1 MQREDALPELSER
14 QRREIEYHKDHARQ
28 YAEKYRS
35 IDFAVVS
42 FTERRWWNAYWEMYR
57 HIALADMHGRRALV
71 VGCGFGHDAV
81 LLAKLGA
88 QVSAFDLSAELLAIG
103 QDLAARYELN
113 VDFQQMPAERLSYQD
128 GEFDFVLIV
137 DILHHCDVTK
147 ALSELARVSKPGATW
162 VVDEIY
168 THSVLQRLREST
180 VIVQFVYPF
189 VSRLLYGNKPYIT
202 DDERKLDERDVA
214 EIRKRIR
221 THRIDYYYAIIKRFV
236 PERGRALSKLD
247 RLLLVGLWPIAPLLG
262 GRFVMFGV
270 MERSAAARSIV
281 GGLTSAAI
289 GAPERV
295 PSAGCERADADRGR
309 AEER

>member
-1 MQREDALPELSER
+1 MIPMQGKNALPELSQR

-57 HIALADMHGRRALV
+57 HIAHADMHGRKALV
-71 VGCGFGHDAV
+71 VGCGFGHDAI

-137 DILHHCDVTK
+137 DILHHCDVPR

-162 VVDEIY
+162 VIDEIY
-168 THSVLQRLREST
+168 THSALQLVREST
-180 VIVQFVYPF
+180 VIMRFVYPL
-189 VSRLLYGNKPYIT
+189 VSQLLYAGKPYIT

-214 EIRKRIR
+214 EIRHWIR
-221 THRIDYYYAIIKRFV
+221 ADRIDYYEAIVKRFV
-236 PERGRALSKLD
+236 PVRGRALSKLD
-247 RLLLVGLWPIAPLLG
+247 RLLLVGLRPVAPLLG
-262 GRFVMFGV
+262 GRFVMSGV
-270 MERSAAARSIV
+270 LERAAAGRIVDSGLNSAATRAH
-281 GGLTSAAI
+281 
-289 GAPERV
+289 
-295 PSAGCERADADRGR
+295 ERAPAPGC
-309 AEER
+309 

>member
-1 MQREDALPELSER
+1 MQGKNALPELSQR

-57 HIALADMHGRRALV
+57 HIAHADMHGRKALV
-71 VGCGFGHDAV
+71 VGCGFGHDAI

-147 ALSELARVSKPGATW
+147 ALSELARVSFLLQP
-162 VVDEIY
+162 EI
-168 THSVLQRLREST
+168 TSCRTFRVILAKKVL
-180 VIVQFVYPF
+180 
-189 VSRLLYGNKPYIT
+189 GNSFNA
-202 DDERKLDERDVA
+202 VA
-214 EIRKRIR
+214 
-221 THRIDYYYAIIKRFV
+221 
-236 PERGRALSKLD
+236 
-247 RLLLVGLWPIAPLLG
+247 LG
-262 GRFVMFGV
+262 SPVAQNR
-270 MERSAAARSIV
+270 
-281 GGLTSAAI
+281 
-289 GAPERV
+289 
-295 PSAGCERADADRGR
+295 
-309 AEER
+309 